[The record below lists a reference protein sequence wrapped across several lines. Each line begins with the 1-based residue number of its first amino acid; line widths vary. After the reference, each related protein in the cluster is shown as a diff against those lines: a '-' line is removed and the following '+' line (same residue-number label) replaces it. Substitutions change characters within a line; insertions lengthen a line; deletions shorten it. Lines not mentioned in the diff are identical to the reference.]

1 MTVNDFLSV
10 LDAGIKITITET
22 VDTQKTTLIKFY
34 SEGASQLS
42 TELLARTIDKI
53 SVDGK
58 TSLCL
63 HLSEAPDEL

>member
-1 MTVNDFLSV
+1 MTVDDFLSV
-10 LDAGIKITITET
+10 LDAGIKIEITET
-22 VDTQKTTLIKFY
+22 VEEETTTLIKFY

-63 HLSEAPDEL
+63 HLSEGT